1 LLHISD
7 VKQYDQLMAGT
18 GAKRSRRAR
27 RRPEDDVRVDEPGA
41 LRALAH
47 PARLIAVD
55 ELYQGLER
63 TASELAELAG
73 LTPSAMSYHLRA
85 LERWG
90 IIERGEARQDGRER
104 PWRAAGRGLSVTSN
118 ASPSGVAAADVIVGG
133 YLQQLRDEFRRWALV
148 EGEEREAWREIS
160 GGRRSFLWLTEDEA
174 VAFSNEMKTV
184 MDKYIADRDAVHHP
198 DEARRLVCLLAI
210 VPAAEP

>member
-1 LLHISD
+1 
-7 VKQYDQLMAGT
+7 MAGT
-18 GAKRSRRAR
+18 AAKRSRRAR

-90 IIERGEARQDGRER
+90 ILERAEASGDGRER
-104 PWRAAGRGLSVTSN
+104 PWRAPARSLKIESESTAAGRVASQTIIRTSM
-118 ASPSGVAAADVIVGG
+118 DRL
-133 YLQQLRDEFRRWALV
+133 LQQFEDLADDDPWDDVSQL
-148 EGEEREAWREIS
+148 S
-160 GGRRSFLWLTEDEA
+160 RSRVWLTHDE
-174 VAFSNEMKTV
+174 
-184 MDKYIADRDAVHHP
+184 
-198 DEARRLVCLLAI
+198 
-210 VPAAEP
+210 

>member
-1 LLHISD
+1 
-7 VKQYDQLMAGT
+7 MAGT
-18 GAKRSRRAR
+18 AAKRSRRAR

-90 IIERGEARQDGRER
+90 IIERGEAREDGRER
-104 PWRAAGRGLSVTSN
+104 PWWAAGRGLSVTSN
-118 ASPSGVAAADVIVGG
+118 ASPSGVAPPPP
-133 YLQQLRDEFRRWALV
+133 LPWRDPPPRPC
-148 EGEEREAWREIS
+148 
-160 GGRRSFLWLTEDEA
+160 RS
-174 VAFSNEMKTV
+174 
-184 MDKYIADRDAVHHP
+184 
-198 DEARRLVCLLAI
+198 
-210 VPAAEP
+210 

>member
-1 LLHISD
+1 
-7 VKQYDQLMAGT
+7 MAGT
-18 GAKRSRRAR
+18 AAKRSRRAR

-63 TASELAELAG
+63 TASELAELAS
-73 LTPSAMSYHLRA
+73 LTPTAMSYHLRA
-85 LERWG
+85 LGRWG
-90 IIERGEARQDGRER
+90 IIER
-104 PWRAAGRGLSVTSN
+104 WRAAGRGLSVTSN

-184 MDKYIADRDAVHHP
+184 MDKYIADRDGVHHP

-210 VPAAEP
+210 VPTAGGATQS

>member
-1 LLHISD
+1 
-7 VKQYDQLMAGT
+7 MAGSA
-18 GAKRSRRAR
+18 AKRSRRPR
-27 RRPEDDVRVDEPGA
+27 RRTSDDVRVDEPGA

-90 IIERGEARQDGRER
+90 IIERGEARVDGRER
-104 PWRAAGRGLSVTSN
+104 PWRASGRGLSVRSD
-118 ASPSGVAAADVIVGG
+118 ASPSGVAATDVIVGG
-133 YLQQLRDEFRRWALV
+133 YLQQLRDEFRRWSLV
-148 EGEEREAWREIS
+148 EGDQKGAWREIA
-160 GGRRSFLWLTEDEA
+160 GGRRSFLWLTEEEA
-174 VAFSNEMKTV
+174 VAFSSEMKTV
-184 MDKYIADRDAVHHP
+184 FDKYIADRDAVHHP
-198 DEARRLVCLLAI
+198 DDARRLVCLLAI
-210 VPAAEP
+210 VPTVDQAAQQ

>member
-1 LLHISD
+1 
-7 VKQYDQLMAGT
+7 MAGT
-18 GAKRSRRAR
+18 AAKRSRRAR

-63 TASELAELAG
+63 TASELAELAV

-90 IIERGEARQDGRER
+90 IIERGEAREDGRER

-118 ASPSGVAAADVIVGG
+118 ASPSGVAAAAVIVGG
-133 YLQQLRDEFRRWALV
+133 YLPQRR
-148 EGEEREAWREIS
+148 
-160 GGRRSFLWLTEDEA
+160 GGVRRGGPGGGGGGGA
-174 VAFSNEMKTV
+174 
-184 MDKYIADRDAVHHP
+184 
-198 DEARRLVCLLAI
+198 ARAGS
-210 VPAAEP
+210 